1 MSLRRRRKKSA
12 ATAGFAV
19 FGLEIDRTRTWPE
32 RVRLTR
38 QVGFEELEA
47 GREGLDEGRL
57 GNKRK
62 PRVPS
67 DPKKN
72 PGVVLNL

>member
-19 FGLEIDRTRTWPE
+19 FGLEIHRTRTWPE

-57 GNKRK
+57 GKKRK
-62 PRVPS
+62 PRAQSPI
-67 DPKKN
+67 
-72 PGVVLNL
+72 